1 MSVEIKKIIDR
12 EKSPHGI
19 SSLNPHII
27 LYTTPV
33 PPPPPHSGTI
43 MSTTPARGGASIVYE
58 TPKKAASDSDLVSL
72 LKDIEQESKDRRA
85 QERRRGVAKLQHHW
99 RCARAL
105 SLGADGAAGHSD
117 AAAGSRGAAK
127 TNNKRRFKFTSPEGE
142 STRSLGCKRPKI
154 CEFKAKGELDES
166 ALHMGG
172 LPDDPISDFEFSGD
186 VSSSEYD
193 SDETGERS
201 SIVVTE
207 WTECPDC
214 GRRVEICG
222 AQCPCDDTYEA
233 APTFPWEKDDD
244 EEDKEN

>member
-1 MSVEIKKIIDR
+1 
-12 EKSPHGI
+12 
-19 SSLNPHII
+19 
-27 LYTTPV
+27 
-33 PPPPPHSGTI
+33 
-43 MSTTPARGGASIVYE
+43 MSTIPARGGASIAYE

-72 LKDIEQESKDRRA
+72 LKDIEQESKDRRG

-105 SLGADGAAGHSD
+105 SVESDGAAGHSD
-117 AAAGSRGAAK
+117 AAASSRGAAK
-127 TNNKRRFKFTSPEGE
+127 TNKRRFKFTSPEGE
-142 STRSLGCKRPKI
+142 STRSVGCKRPKI

-172 LPDDPISDFEFSGD
+172 LPDDPISDFDFSD
-186 VSSSEYD
+186 DESSEYD

-207 WTECPDC
+207 RTECPEC

-233 APTFPWEKDDD
+233 APAFPWEKDAY